1 MDQFNPSLGQNS
13 GNGTDLPMQA
23 GYQNSGKR

>member
-1 MDQFNPSLGQNS
+1 MDKFNPILGQNS

-23 GYQNSGKR
+23 SYQNSGER